1 MELECADEVLSITQL
16 SCMSQPSEAL
26 AVQPMAA
33 TPTQLLDVAER
44 LFAQQGIDSVS
55 IREIVRESGQSN
67 LSAAHYHF
75 GSREALIAALLTRRL
90 RTINAIRH
98 KRLDALEA
106 TGLSGDVH
114 AIVKATLI
122 ALAEVVK
129 TTDWGPNYVR
139 VVAQVILNSQSQ
151 VMALVDPDTVSG
163 LVRSNKMLRQVLK
176 HLPPQVL
183 KDRIWIVNNES
194 TYSLARWVY
203 AHGPVNAANRRRFD
217 ALLINTVDFL
227 AAGLLSP
234 RGAKGHKAASSQGA
248 KHAI

>member
-1 MELECADEVLSITQL
+1 MELEYADDVLSITTL
-16 SCMSQPSEAL
+16 SCMSQPCEAL

-33 TPTQLLDVAER
+33 TAVHMLDVAER
-44 LFAQQGIDSVS
+44 LFAQRGIDVVS

-75 GSREALIAALLTRRL
+75 GSREALVAALLTRRL

-106 TGLSGDVH
+106 AGLNGDVH

-151 VMALVDPDTVSG
+151 VIALVDPDTVSA
-163 LVRSNKMLRQVLK
+163 LVRGNKMLRQVLM
-176 HLPPQVL
+176 HLTPQVF

-203 AHGPVNAANRRRFD
+203 AHGPVRAANRRRFD
-217 ALLINTVDFL
+217 ALLLNTVDFL

-234 RGAKGHKAASSQGA
+234 QGAKGHKAGSSQGPQ
-248 KHAI
+248 HAS